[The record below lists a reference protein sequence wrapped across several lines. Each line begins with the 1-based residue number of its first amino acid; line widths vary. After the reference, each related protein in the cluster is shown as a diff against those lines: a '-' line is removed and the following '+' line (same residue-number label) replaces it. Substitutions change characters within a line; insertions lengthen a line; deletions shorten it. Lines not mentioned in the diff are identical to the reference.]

1 MSPERREAARRPT
14 RASPRGATA
23 RRACRGLRGEHHR
36 SLEIIASQGVR
47 DPEKSRQEFRSLRQ
61 DHPDR
66 RGCWQKMGARGFE
79 PRTSPLSGVRSS
91 RLSYA
96 PIART
101 MWPHFNRRARRVNHP
116 LPQASTRGCPRG
128 VSLLK
133 SSGIGLSRVR
143 VRGRASGPLARG
155 GAPCAGPPRGC
166 GRAARGGPGSPPD
179 RRIQGSSA

>member
-1 MSPERREAARRPT
+1 MSPERREPSRRPT
-14 RASPRGATA
+14 RASPRGAMM
-23 RRACRGLRGEHHR
+23 RRACRGLRGEHRR
-36 SLEIIASQGVR
+36 SLEIITSQGIC

-66 RGCWQKMGARGFE
+66 RGCWQRVGARGFE

-101 MWPHFNRRARRVNHP
+101 VWLHFNPRARRVNHP
-116 LPQASTRGCPRG
+116 LPQASTRGA
-128 VSLLK
+128 SLSK
-133 SSGIGLSRVR
+133 SSGIWLSRVR
-143 VRGRASGPLARG
+143 VRGWMLGSLARG

-166 GRAARGGPGSPPD
+166 GRAAQGGPGSPPD